1 MNSRGFKI
9 YQGIEDVV
17 YSEVPVL
24 EVPKS
29 DVKSESD
36 KIFDLIFATDSNR
49 IPCSSVAT
57 LLSDKTSEDVRQFIQ
72 KNLVEGGRQ
81 AHLINDPNIVSQFD
95 KMSSDYI

>member
-57 LLSDKTSEDVRQFIQ
+57 LLSDKTSDD
-72 KNLVEGGRQ
+72 
-81 AHLINDPNIVSQFD
+81 HLQQGFFG
-95 KMSSDYI
+95 